1 MTEIKQAN
9 GYRLHSAMQFLA
21 PEISRQVQPRPEKY
35 DFDLRRTLGAVL
47 ALRSEIPEDAFTA
60 SILGTERE
68 GHGVLIGGDGLVL
81 TIGYLIAEASMVTLA
96 SNAGKVAYANVIAYD
111 YDTGFGLVRANEPLD
126 VEPIEIGESAALG
139 VGTEVIAGGHG
150 GTRQSMVVRVVSKR
164 EFAGYWEYLLDEAI
178 FTAPPHPNW
187 GGTALIG
194 PDGKLQAIGSLY
206 VQDALPGNNTSRG
219 NMFVPIDLLKPILPD
234 MLTIGRSNRRPRPWL
249 GMFTTEVEGH
259 LVVAGLANDGPAE
272 KGGIRVGDLVLRVAG
287 QPVADL
293 ADMLRLI
300 WSQGDAGV
308 EIPLTVQREEQLCEA
323 VVPSANRYDF
333 MKLPRPH

>member
-1 MTEIKQAN
+1 MSEIKQAN

-21 PEISRQVQPRPEKY
+21 PEISRRAQPRPENY
-35 DFDLRRTLGAVL
+35 GFDLDRALGAVL

-68 GHGVLIGGDGLVL
+68 GHGVLIGDDGLVL
-81 TIGYLIAEASMVTLA
+81 TIGYLIAEASLVTLA
-96 SNAGKVAYANVIAYD
+96 SNAGKVAYADVVAYD

-126 VEPIEIGESAALG
+126 VEPIEIGESATLG
-139 VGTEVIAGGHG
+139 VGTEVIVGGHG

-164 EFAGYWEYLLDEAI
+164 EFAGYWEYLLDEAV

-194 PDGKLQAIGSLY
+194 PDGKLRAIGSLY

-234 MLTIGRSNRRPRPWL
+234 LLTFGRASRRPRPWL

-259 LVVAGLANDGPAE
+259 LVVAGLASNGPAE
-272 KGGIRVGDLVLRVAG
+272 RGGIRVGDLVLRVAG

-308 EIPLTVQREEQLCEA
+308 EIPLTVQREERLCET